1 MNFLDPNDP
10 NDRVIILED
19 LIENKIKEIGI
30 EEVFILLYKPNQSS
44 ESLTTSSMIGSK
56 EEIDFIITTFNFT
69 QQIIFDFYEFKES

>member
-1 MNFLDPNDP
+1 LNFLDPNDP
-10 NDRVIILED
+10 DDRVIILED
-19 LIENKIKEIGI
+19 LIENKIQEIGI
-30 EEVFILLYKPNQSS
+30 EEVFNLLYKPNHSS